1 MLKIHQPDSSMMVT
15 SMEFRGSK
23 ADSYQLGI
31 NPSEAPRGNFHAS
44 KREGGVKSL
53 LNNEGIK
60 VRLEEVADTVVE
72 LVLPVVELVL
82 PVVAFA

>member
-1 MLKIHQPDSSMMVT
+1 
-15 SMEFRGSK
+15 
-23 ADSYQLGI
+23 
-31 NPSEAPRGNFHAS
+31 
-44 KREGGVKSL
+44 VKSL

>member
-1 MLKIHQPDSSMMVT
+1 MHQP
-15 SMEFRGSK
+15 ERNAK
-23 ADSYQLGI
+23 
-31 NPSEAPRGNFHAS
+31 GNFHAS